1 MSELPSLA
9 RALVLIGLG
18 LTGIG
23 LLVGL
28 LARFGLPLGQL
39 PGDLRL
45 QSGSVTCL
53 VPLASML
60 ILSLVLTLVANLLLR
75 VLNK

>member
-1 MSELPSLA
+1 MSEFPSLA
-9 RALVLIGLG
+9 RVLVLIGLG
-18 LTGIG
+18 LTGLG
-23 LLVGL
+23 LVVGL
-28 LARFGLPLGQL
+28 LARLGLPLGQL
-39 PGDLRL
+39 PGDLRV
-45 QSGSVTCL
+45 QSGPVTCL